1 ANLGQYQIRAL
12 LGRGG
17 MGEVYFAH
25 DGKLGR
31 DVAIKT
37 LPAECGDDPERMER
51 LRREARALA
60 SLNHPNIAAIY
71 GLEEVGGV
79 HFLVLELVEGET
91 LAQRLRRTGPM
102 SVEEALRVMSQVADA
117 LETAHCK
124 GITHRD
130 IKPANVKLTPEGRVK
145 VLDFGLAKRMPAE
158 AAEPEVSAGLESD
171 TGRIVGT
178 PVYMSPEQAR
188 GQKVDRRTDIWAF
201 GCTLYELLTA
211 KHALPGE
218 TSSDVIAAIL
228 EREPEYD
235 ALPKSTPVQVRRLIQ
250 RCLAKNIEKRL
261 QVIVEASQAIE
272 EAHRRP
278 RRQVFTRRRL
288 VISAAVAAG
297 TAVGVALN
305 VGGVLDRVE
314 SGARIRSIAV
324 LPPGQPLRQSRSGVF
339 IGWHDG

>member
-1 ANLGQYQIRAL
+1 MTPEHWQQVSELYHAVLEAEPSRRSALLESADPEVRSDVESLLSQSDSETSPLDRGVLSHAGTLLEEELRISLEEGANLGQYQIRAL

-71 GLEEVGGV
+71 GLDEVGGV
-79 HFLVLELVEGET
+79 PFLGLELVEGET
-91 LAQRLRRTGPM
+91 LAQRLRRPGPM

-188 GQKVDRRTDIWAF
+188 GQKVDR
-201 GCTLYELLTA
+201 
-211 KHALPGE
+211 
-218 TSSDVIAAIL
+218 
-228 EREPEYD
+228 
-235 ALPKSTPVQVRRLIQ
+235 
-250 RCLAKNIEKRL
+250 
-261 QVIVEASQAIE
+261 
-272 EAHRRP
+272 
-278 RRQVFTRRRL
+278 
-288 VISAAVAAG
+288 
-297 TAVGVALN
+297 
-305 VGGVLDRVE
+305 
-314 SGARIRSIAV
+314 
-324 LPPGQPLRQSRSGVF
+324 
-339 IGWHDG
+339 